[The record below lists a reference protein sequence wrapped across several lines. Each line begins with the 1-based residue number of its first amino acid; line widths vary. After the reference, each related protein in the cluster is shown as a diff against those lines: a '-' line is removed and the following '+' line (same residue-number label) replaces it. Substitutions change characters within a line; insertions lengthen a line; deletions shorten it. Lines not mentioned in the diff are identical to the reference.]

1 MTHQPIN
8 SAPIFITGIG
18 TGVGKTLVAAIV
30 AKALDMDYWKPVQA
44 GMDGGTDSEWV
55 RNMLQYGNNRVHEES
70 YKLKTPASPHIAARY
85 DGISVSLQKIRRDFE
100 FIQRTSAADGRAL
113 VVEGAGGLLV
123 PLNEKDFVIDLVE
136 KLGARVI
143 LVSRNYLGSIN
154 HSLLTATVSR
164 MRNLQVMGWIFNDQY
179 LDYEDEIV
187 TWSGFP
193 KLGSIPHAASID
205 QTFIQDQGK
214 IISGQLRTLLC

>member
-70 YKLKTPASPHIAARY
+70 YKLK
-85 DGISVSLQKIRRDFE
+85 
-100 FIQRTSAADGRAL
+100 
-113 VVEGAGGLLV
+113 
-123 PLNEKDFVIDLVE
+123 
-136 KLGARVI
+136 
-143 LVSRNYLGSIN
+143 
-154 HSLLTATVSR
+154 
-164 MRNLQVMGWIFNDQY
+164 QY
-179 LDYEDEIV
+179 QHY
-187 TWSGFP
+187 
-193 KLGSIPHAASID
+193 
-205 QTFIQDQGK
+205 
-214 IISGQLRTLLC
+214 